1 MSLRRLRLITLST
14 CWFTHFTS
22 FYSNVLLQ
30 CAFNQLIKAAGSQ
43 VASASCEA
51 EVIAP
56 QAVFPYD
63 RFQQGE
69 AKSEERYDTDD
80 TLQQLYIRGNLV
92 AQVSISN

>member
-1 MSLRRLRLITLST
+1 M
-14 CWFTHFTS
+14 
-22 FYSNVLLQ
+22 
-30 CAFNQLIKAAGSQ
+30 
-43 VASASCEA
+43 ASASCEA